1 MITLLQQTTQTLLA
15 HRLRSLL
22 AVIAIV
28 WGIVSVLVL
37 VALGEGFYR
46 VNTQSFSLLMS
57 DTQMA
62 FPSRTSKPWQGLPAR
77 RSITITEPEMRQLE
91 HQKDIKSLSV
101 IYSKWD
107 AQVTDAQ
114 GHHLPG
120 YVSGIDKQFIALRN
134 LKLQPLSRNIT
145 PYDLSRYQRVAI
157 IGWQL
162 AQMGNLAIGNQ
173 VKVNGIPFHVIGIT
187 EQSEGGFS
195 INNESNQVMI
205 PSTTFQNLWNLKPDF
220 LLVSPAEGVSG
231 IVLRNNLRAF
241 FSNQQHFDPTD
252 MSAVN
257 LPDLS
262 DGADFFN
269 ALFRGIQAFL
279 GASGTMTLA
288 VGALG
293 VANIMFLSVTER
305 TREIGVRLAV
315 GATPT
320 TILGQ
325 FMLEGALLVALGTAV
340 GIALSYLLVLMLN
353 YIGMPD
359 WLGSPIITLASISWS
374 LLITAFLA
382 LLAAYFPAQRAANL
396 TPVIALSARA

>member
-46 VNTQSFSLLMS
+46 VNAQSFSLLMS

-62 FPSRTSKPWQGLPAR
+62 FPFQTSKPWQGLPSR
-77 RSITITEPEMRQLE
+77 RAITITEPEMRQLE
-91 HQKDIKSLSV
+91 HQKDIDNISV
-101 IYSKWD
+101 VYSKWD
-107 AQVTDAQ
+107 ATVTDAQ

-120 YVSGIDKQFIALRN
+120 YVSGIDLKFMALRN
-134 LKLQPLSRNIT
+134 LTLQPVSRNVT
-145 PYDLSRYQRVAI
+145 PSDLKHYQRVAI
-157 IGWQL
+157 VGWQL
-162 AQMGNLAIGNQ
+162 AQMGNLFIGDQ
-173 VKVNGIPFHVIGIT
+173 IKVNGIPFSIIGIT
-187 EQSEGGFS
+187 TQSEGGFS
-195 INNESNQVMI
+195 MNNESNQVML
-205 PSTTFQNLWNLKPDF
+205 PSTTFRNLWDLKPDF
-220 LLVSPAEGVSG
+220 LLVSPAEGISS

-279 GASGTMTLA
+279 GASGAMTLA

-320 TILGQ
+320 TILCQ
-325 FMLEGALLVALGTAV
+325 FILEGAMLVAFGTAV
-340 GIALSYLLVLMLN
+340 GIALSFLLVFGLN
-353 YIGMPD
+353 YIGMPE
-359 WLGSPIITLASISWS
+359 WLGTPVITFASIGWS

-396 TPVIALSARA
+396 TPVMALSARA

>member
-46 VNTQSFSLLMS
+46 VNAQSFSLLMS

-62 FPSRTSKPWQGLPAR
+62 FPFQTSKPWQGLPSR

-91 HQKDIKSLSV
+91 HQKDIDNISV
-101 IYSKWD
+101 VYGKWD
-107 AQVTDAQ
+107 ATVTDAQ

-120 YVSGIDKQFIALRN
+120 YVSGIDQQFMALRN
-134 LKLQPLSRNIT
+134 LTLQPGSRNIT
-145 PYDLSRYQRVAI
+145 PNDLKHYQRVAI

-162 AQMGNLAIGNQ
+162 AQMGNLFIGDQ
-173 VKVNGIPFHVIGIT
+173 VKVNGIPFYIIGIT
-187 EQSEGGFS
+187 TQSEGGFS
-195 INNESNQVMI
+195 MNNESNQVML
-205 PSTTFQNLWNLKPDF
+205 PSTTFKNLWDLKPDF
-220 LLVSPAEGVSG
+220 LLVSPAEGVSS
-231 IVLRNNLRAF
+231 IVLRNNLQAF
-241 FSNQQHFDPTD
+241 FSHQQHFDPTD

-279 GASGTMTLA
+279 GASGAMTLA

-320 TILGQ
+320 TILNQ
-325 FMLEGALLVALGTAV
+325 FMLEGAMLVTFGTAV
-340 GIALSYLLVLMLN
+340 GIAFSFLLVFGMN
-353 YIGMPD
+353 YIGMPE
-359 WLGSPIITLASISWS
+359 WLGTPVITFTSIGWS

-396 TPVIALSARA
+396 TPVMALSARS